1 MKRNFTR
8 LLLSAV
14 LMMCCTVMANAQ
26 IGVRGYGELV
36 KDNTGKINGFE
47 FALYKDYSYTY
58 AYGDN
63 VIKKSFSG
71 NCAVVIDRYS
81 DYSNIPSSVTYN
93 DETYTVVALGE
104 TAELFRNFN
113 LVIPNSVEVIE
124 CNAFT
129 NTRTESSNSLTNL
142 TFADGDKDLYC
153 FPLIEAIA
161 TAKGGTFSEINTLKK
176 LHLGRNLRY
185 PRDDD
190 NTQGS
195 LAPFANGTFS
205 DLEVTVGPNV
215 TKIPDFCFYKASSS
229 TLSLIQGVKTL
240 NLSNATSLQSIGRY
254 AFYGAPIYMALD
266 FSKAT
271 SLQSIG
277 DIAFANCLLLENIYF
292 GDISLS
298 YIGAGAFLG
307 CTNLSQAFFFSNT
320 PPTFGE
326 SCFPENTTVY
336 VKNSNLVTEYSK
348 VYDFKGKIIAYP
360 DNMMLKYQ
368 TTDGKIIPYPT
379 YYGSIPIYDPSIYN
393 SYETGYGT
401 MYFDH
406 VLTSIGD
413 YWFQQS
419 SLFSI
424 SMPNTISSI
433 GKLAFFKCTNL
444 RTLVIPESVN
454 NIGSQAFQKCVS
466 LHDVFFL
473 GNGNI
478 TVVEYCFENTPATIY
493 VADTKNFTQEWD
505 GMPVLSWRSDNGDG
519 TKESPYEIENYINLF
534 GFSLDVLK
542 GNTGICGKLTADI
555 TGNANVL
562 NEDGSLKEGGFKSWI
577 PIGSWGSA
585 PNTYNG
591 YSGEF
596 NGNGHTISGLYFN
609 DETKAPV
616 GLFGMAD
623 NNGYIHDVGIKDSYF
638 RGKSHVAGIC
648 GDLGYGRIENCWNGA
663 TVISTGY
670 ESCAGGIAGSCWTN
684 ASMNGCYNIGNVSV
698 ESSDQSQCGGIC
710 GIVAKNA
717 NVEYSVSN
725 CVSLDTKCSSAYQ
738 LYDTDAKISNVFM
751 KSAQAFES
759 GEACYILN
767 GNKID
772 TKWRQQ
778 IGKDTYPVWTGNYL
792 VNYYNGSS
800 SYYYNETMC
809 EHSANSIHD
818 YSKLSEIKRCDGSTY
833 KYWHCKECDKNYSYE
848 GEGGHKNQ
856 TRELSGN
863 ECSGHLL
870 ELVKAAVMPTATTT
884 GHYDYWHCTNTDC
897 NKDFLEGDYHNPV
910 TSERLMVPIGKNNE
924 IWYLSTQKKKITP
937 YNTDDFG
944 DATYNDANNKYEYG
958 LGKITF
964 DKDVTSIGQSAFNA
978 APDGSWFN
986 GCDDLQSISI
996 PSSVTSIG
1004 MYAFKYCRSLQS
1016 INIPSGVTSIGES
1029 AFSVCGSLQS
1039 IDIPSD
1045 SRLTS
1050 IGKYAFCKCHS
1061 LQSICIP
1068 SGVTSIGK
1076 YAFTE
1081 CGNMK
1086 LITFNSLP
1094 DVVSD
1099 AFNQCKIS
1107 TKILDLTDS
1116 DKPYIGTSLAN
1127 YPGGFT
1133 EAHYHRTL
1141 ANDGTWGTIV
1151 LPFKPSAESTEGL
1164 KFYALQSMATGGE
1177 EGGSLT
1183 FMKVDAPEA
1192 GVPYLFRNEGESA
1205 DFTLTAETPS
1215 SIILETQEVGTT
1227 DFKMKG
1233 SFQQVSLNTPE
1244 NKNGNLYYLKDNEF
1258 FHANGKIN
1266 IAPFRAYIEG
1276 SGTSDVK
1283 SFVLVVSDNGEDIT
1297 AIPGIMD
1304 EDGTLDETEAI
1315 YDLSGRRLAA
1325 PVKGQIN
1332 IIRTKSGKT
1341 IKRLF

>member
-1 MKRNFTR
+1 MKTKITR

-26 IGVRGYGELV
+26 VGIRDGILV
-36 KDNTGKINGFE
+36 KDNTGEINGFE

-58 AYGDN
+58 TYGNN

-185 PRDDD
+185 PGDDD

-205 DLEVTVGPNV
+205 ELEVTVGPNV

-229 TLSLIQGVKTL
+229 TFSLLQGVKTL

-326 SCFPENTTVY
+326 ICFPENTTVY

-393 SYETGYGT
+393 IYDAGYGT

-454 NIGSQAFQKCVS
+454 NIGSQAFQKCES
-466 LHDVFFL
+466 LRDVFFL

-478 TVVEYCFENTPATIY
+478 TVVEYCFYETPATIY

-505 GMPVLSWRSDNGDG
+505 GMPVLSWRSGNGDG

-542 GNTGICGKLTADI
+542 GNTTICGKLTADI

-562 NEDGSLKEGGFKSWI
+562 NEDGSLKEGGFKSWL

-670 ESCAGGIAGSCWTN
+670 ESCAGGIAGSCYIP
-684 ASMNGCYNIGNVSV
+684 SSISGCYNIGMVSSV
-698 ESSDQSQCGGIC
+698 KSDKCGGIC
-710 GIVAKNA
+710 GAVAKNA
-717 NVEYSVSN
+717 SGGSSVTN
-725 CVSLDTKCSSAYQ
+725 CVSLEGKCGVAYNIGEEGAQ
-738 LYDTDAKISNVFM
+738 VSNVFM

-818 YSKLSEIKRCDGSTY
+818 YSMTDKIKRCDGSTY
-833 KYWHCKECDKNYSYE
+833 KYWHCSECDKNYSYE

-863 ECSGHLL
+863 EYSGHLL
-870 ELVKAAVMPTATTT
+870 ELVRAAVMPTATTT
-884 GHYDYWHCTNTDC
+884 GHYDYWHCSNC
-897 NKDFLEGDYHNPV
+897 GKDFLEGNYSESV
-910 TSERLMVPIGKNNE
+910 TSEQLTVPMHSNNKE
-924 IWYLSTQKKKITP
+924 IWYTSTNREKITP

-1016 INIPSGVTSIGES
+1016 INIPSGVTSIRDY
-1029 AFSVCGSLQS
+1029 AFSECASLQS
-1039 IDIPSD
+1039 IN
-1045 SRLTS
+1045 
-1050 IGKYAFCKCHS
+1050 
-1061 LQSICIP
+1061 IP

-1081 CGNMK
+1081 CGKMES
-1086 LITFNSLP
+1086 IIFNSLP
-1094 DVVSD
+1094 NVVSN
-1099 AFNQCKIS
+1099 AFNKCNIS

-1116 DKPYIGTSLAN
+1116 DKPYIGTSLN
-1127 YPGGFT
+1127 YYPGDFT
-1133 EAHYHRTL
+1133 EARYRRTL
-1141 ANDGTWGTIV
+1141 EKDTWGTIV
-1151 LPFKPSAESTEGL
+1151 LPFKPASTEGL
-1164 KFYALQSMATGGE
+1164 KFYALQSMTTGDA
-1177 EGGSLT
+1177 EGGTLT
-1183 FMKVDAPEA
+1183 FIKVDAPEA

-1215 SIILETQEVGTT
+1215 SIELKTKEVGTGFT
-1227 DFKMKG
+1227 MKG
-1233 SFQQVSLNTPE
+1233 SFQQNQLDGAQ
-1244 NKNGNLYYLKDNEF
+1244 NGNLYYLKDNGF
-1258 FHANGKIN
+1258 YHANGKIN

-1276 SGTSDVK
+1276 SGAAQAK
-1283 SFVLVVSDNGEDIT
+1283 SFMLVISDNGNDVT

-1325 PVKGQIN
+1325 PVKGQVN

-1341 IKRLF
+1341 IKRMF

>member
-1 MKRNFTR
+1 MKSNFTR

-14 LMMCCTVMANAQ
+14 LLMCCTVMANAQ
-26 IGVRGYGELV
+26 VGKRDGILV
-36 KDNTGKINGFE
+36 KGNTGNINGFE

-58 AYGDN
+58 IYGNN

-71 NCAVVIDRYS
+71 NCAVVIFGYS
-81 DYSNIPSSVTYN
+81 SYSNIPSSVTYN

-104 TAELFRNFN
+104 TAELFSFYD

-129 NTRTESSNSLTNL
+129 NTVSGSKNWLINL

-153 FPLIEAIA
+153 FPLIQMP
-161 TAKGGTFSEINTLKK
+161 TAKGGTFSGINTLKK

-185 PRDDD
+185 PGDDD

-195 LAPFANGTFS
+195 FAPFANGTFS
-205 DLEVTVGPNV
+205 ELEVTVGPNV
-215 TKIPDFCFYKASSS
+215 TKIPDFCFYKASLS
-229 TLSLIQGVKTL
+229 TFSLLQGVKTL
-240 NLSNATSLQSIGRY
+240 NLSNATSLQSIGKY
-254 AFYGAPIYMALD
+254 AFFNNTTL
-266 FSKAT
+266 T
-271 SLQSIG
+271 TL
-277 DIAFANCLLLENIYF
+277 NF
-292 GDISLS
+292 GDIPLTD
-298 YIGAGAFLG
+298 IGVGAFLG

-326 SCFPENTTVY
+326 ICFPENTTVY

-379 YYGSIPIYDPSIYN
+379 YYGLQPTYDPSIYN

-413 YWFQQS
+413 FWFYDCG

-424 SMPNTISSI
+424 SMPNTITSI
-433 GKLAFFKCTNL
+433 GNLAFYKCTNL
-444 RTLVIPESVN
+444 RTIVIPENIN
-454 NIGSQAFQKCVS
+454 NIGESAFNTCES
-466 LHDVFFL
+466 LCDVFFL

-478 TVVEYCFENTPATIY
+478 TVGEYCFDHTPPATIY
-493 VADTKNFTQEWD
+493 VADTKNFSSKWNES
-505 GMPVLSWRSDNGDG
+505 PVKTWRSGKGDG
-519 TKESPYEIENYINLF
+519 TKESPCEIENYINLF

-542 GNTGICGKLTADI
+542 GNTTICGKLTADI

-562 NEDGSLKEGGFKSWI
+562 NEDGSLKTGSLKSWL

-591 YSGEF
+591 FSGEF

-792 VNYYNGSS
+792 VNYYNGHDP
-800 SYYYNETMC
+800 YYFYQETMC

-818 YSKLSEIKRCDGSTY
+818 YSKSREIKRCDGSTY
-833 KYWHCKECDKNYSYE
+833 QYWHCRECDKNYSYE

-856 TRELSGN
+856 SRELSGN
-863 ECSGHLL
+863 ECSAHFL
-870 ELVKAAVMPTATTT
+870 ELVKAAVMPTATTM
-884 GHYDYWHCTNTDC
+884 GHYDYWHCSNC
-897 NKDFLEGDYHNPV
+897 GKDFLEGNYSESV
-910 TSERLMVPIGKNNE
+910 TSKQLTVPVHSNNNE
-924 IWYLSTQKKKITP
+924 IWYTSTNREKIDPYQPSHFGATIQKNEYK
-937 YNTDDFG
+937 
-944 DATYNDANNKYEYG
+944 YG

-964 DKDVTSIGQSAFNA
+964 DKDVTSIGEQAFKGESEYSHLTMCIN
-978 APDGSWFN
+978 
-986 GCDDLQSISI
+986 LQSISI

-1004 MYAFKYCRSLQS
+1004 KNAFCDCKSLLSANIPSDSKLTSIEMYAFDGCSALQE
-1016 INIPSGVTSIGES
+1016 INIPSGVTGIGSS
-1029 AFSVCGSLQS
+1029 AFRSCSSIASV
-1039 IDIPSD
+1039 IF
-1045 SRLTS
+1045 
-1050 IGKYAFCKCHS
+1050 K
-1061 LQSICIP
+1061 
-1068 SGVTSIGK
+1068 
-1076 YAFTE
+1076 
-1081 CGNMK
+1081 
-1086 LITFNSLP
+1086 SLP
-1094 DVVSD
+1094 KLSNNGSD
-1099 AFNQCKIS
+1099 IFVPFYHCNNLAS
-1107 TKILDLTDS
+1107 KILDLTDS
-1116 DKPYIGTSLAN
+1116 DKPFIGISLDN
-1127 YPGGFT
+1127 YPGDFT
-1133 EAHYHRTL
+1133 EARYHRTL

-1151 LPFKPSAESTEGL
+1151 LPFKPVAESTEGL
-1164 KFYALQSMATGGE
+1164 KFYALLSMTPGGE
-1177 EGGSLT
+1177 EGGSLN

-1192 GVPYLFRNEGESA
+1192 GIPYLFKNEGESA
-1205 DFTLTAETPS
+1205 DFTLTAEKP
-1215 SIILETQEVGTT
+1215 SIILETQEIGFAN
-1227 DFKMKG
+1227 FKMKG
-1233 SFQQVSLNTPE
+1233 SFQQVSLNTTDAQ
-1244 NKNGNLYYLKDNEF
+1244 NGNLYYLNGNEF
-1258 FHANGKIN
+1258 MHATGNIN
-1266 IAPFRAYIEG
+1266 IDPFRAYIEG
-1276 SGTSDVK
+1276 DGAVHAK
-1283 SFVLVVSDNGEDIT
+1283 SFMLVISDNGNDIT
-1297 AIPGIMD
+1297 AIPGILDKDGNID
-1304 EDGTLDETEAI
+1304 EVDAI
-1315 YDLSGRRLAA
+1315 YDTMGRRLDT
-1325 PVKGQIN
+1325 PRKGQVN
-1332 IIRTKSGKT
+1332 IIRTKNGKT
-1341 IKRLF
+1341 IKMMM